1 MRAEKWTGRAHVATV
16 KPMEMPCFLTG
27 QLLLAM
33 PGMSDPRF
41 ERAVI
46 AMCNHDEQG
55 ALGIGIGHHVAGIT
69 LHTLMRQL
77 DLDPGVAPDTPLF
90 MGGPVEQNRG
100 FVLHTEDWEG
110 EGSIDVAGLWRLTST
125 LDVLRAIGE
134 GRGPRKWLA
143 ALGYAGWGAGQLDE
157 EMLANGWFGVPGT
170 DELLFE
176 RDAGHRWA
184 AAFASGGIDVR
195 LLSASSGHA

>member
-1 MRAEKWTGRAHVATV
+1 
-16 KPMEMPCFLTG
+16 MESAPFLTG

-33 PGMSDPRF
+33 PGIGDPRF

-46 AMCNHDEQG
+46 AMCSHDENG
-55 ALGIGIGHHVAGIT
+55 ALGIGIGQHVAGIT

-77 DLDPGVAPDTPLF
+77 ELDPGVAPDVPLH
-90 MGGPVEQNRG
+90 MGGPVEPNRG
-100 FVLHTEDWEG
+100 FVIHSDDWGG

-134 GRGPRKWLA
+134 GRGPTRWLA

-157 EMLANGWFGVPGT
+157 ELAANGWFGVPGT
-170 DELLFE
+170 DELLYGRE
-176 RDAGHRWA
+176 VSHRWT

-195 LLSASSGHA
+195 LLSASSGRA

>member
-1 MRAEKWTGRAHVATV
+1 MDAPR
-16 KPMEMPCFLTG
+16 FLTG

-33 PGMSDPRF
+33 PGMTDPRF

-46 AMCNHDEQG
+46 AMCNHDDQG

-77 DLDPGVAPDTPLF
+77 DLDPGVAPDAPLF

-100 FVLHTEDWEG
+100 FVIHSDDWDG
-110 EGSIDVAGLWRLTST
+110 EGTIDVAGLWRLTST

-134 GRGPRKWLA
+134 GRGPGRWLA
-143 ALGYAGWGAGQLDE
+143 ALGYAGWGAGQLDDE
-157 EMLANGWFGVPGT
+157 LLSNGWFGVPGT
-170 DELLFE
+170 DALLFE
-176 RDAGHRWA
+176 REVGHRWS

-195 LLSASSGHA
+195 MLSATSGHA

>member
-1 MRAEKWTGRAHVATV
+1 
-16 KPMEMPCFLTG
+16 MESAPFLTG

-33 PGMSDPRF
+33 PGIGDPRF

-46 AMCNHDEQG
+46 AMCSHDENG
-55 ALGIGIGHHVAGIT
+55 ALGIGIGQHVAGIT

-77 DLDPGVAPDTPLF
+77 ELDPGVAPDVPLH
-90 MGGPVEQNRG
+90 MGGPVEPNRG
-100 FVLHTEDWEG
+100 FVIHSDDWGG

-134 GRGPRKWLA
+134 GRGPTCWLA

-157 EMLANGWFGVPGT
+157 ELAANGWFGVPGT
-170 DELLFE
+170 DELLYGRE
-176 RDAGHRWA
+176 VGHRWT

-195 LLSASSGHA
+195 LLSASSGRA